1 MNVAM
6 FGRASAKLTGSHGH
20 DAQCLET
27 VVPKLCKWPRFA
39 FTPSFF
45 CSLFFLFCLSL
56 SLYLSPSSYPL
67 LLFVPSVGIDLY
79 IEIIEIAH
87 LATDI
92 LHCAKE
98 AELKGM
104 LIMPVLVDLKAK
116 DIVEWGGL
124 SMQFVN
130 KRLCI
135 IPHVCRL
142 KFCDRELEIGTR
154 CLLDPSFGFE

>member
-1 MNVAM
+1 MLGNS
-6 FGRASAKLTGSHGH
+6 G
-20 DAQCLET
+20 
-27 VVPKLCKWPRFA
+27 PKALQMATLCIHSILLLF
-39 FTPSFF
+39 
-45 CSLFFLFCLSL
+45 SLLPFLSLSL

>member
-1 MNVAM
+1 MLNAWKQWSQS
-6 FGRASAKLTGSHGH
+6 FANGH
-20 DAQCLET
+20 ALHS
-27 VVPKLCKWPRFA
+27 LH
-39 FTPSFF
+39 PSFVL
-45 CSLFFLFCLSL
+45 SSSFFVSL

-142 KFCDRELEIGTR
+142 KFCDGELEIGTR